1 MTALSSA
8 EAELIALSE
17 GAQLLRS
24 VKTTL
29 EDMGI
34 RPETCEL
41 RVDATAAIAVASSG
55 GSWRTRHLRLREH
68 WLSELVNSDEY
79 QLMHQPG
86 LHQLADGLTKQ
97 LTSERVWQLMEA
109 WSFFKGNS
117 SEMKKVTINANT
129 SEEAA
134 TAGTTQATVATNSQ
148 ESTIATTHT
157 HEGTLG
163 RCIRA
168 LIGLGSVAGVLGA
181 ESGGSQV
188 YTGVDSDYELWIAVI
203 LVMITTVLCW
213 EWSKKTVGGVGKA
226 IKLKMLS
233 SSTGKQK
240 LSKSEGKELLSLL
253 NKGDRSAE
261 QDARLATLIGIFQEQ
276 GVPHSDGDST
286 SAESQK
292 RPQVILSRKP
302 TSTTSSTKERF
313 QPEKWSRGVQT
324 DPEPDVPPQA
334 VRKSAVDARIRYI
347 VQPWEDDLYVSPN
360 GERIHLKP
368 NCHGLRNAAR
378 TVRKPICQ
386 HCLHDWRNHPANGG
400 SSSGGFHGLECPLYV
415 QLV

>member
-1 MTALSSA
+1 M
-8 EAELIALSE
+8 
-17 GAQLLRS
+17 
-24 VKTTL
+24 
-29 EDMGI
+29 
-34 RPETCEL
+34 CEL

-97 LTSERVWQLMEA
+97 LTSERVWKLMEA

-117 SEMKKVTINANT
+117 SEMKKVTINVAPFD
-129 SEEAA
+129 EAA
-134 TAGTTQATVATNSQ
+134 AASTAQATIA
-148 ESTIATTHT
+148 STIQETIVATTHV

-213 EWSKKTVGGVGKA
+213 EWSKKTAGGVRKA
-226 IKLKMLS
+226 IKLKVLS

-253 NKGDRSAE
+253 NKGDKSAE
-261 QDARLATLIGIFQEQ
+261 QDARLATLIGIFQTQ
-276 GVPHSDGDST
+276 GVLHSDGDST
-286 SAESQK
+286 SVGREGS
-292 RPQVILSRKP
+292 SSKP
-302 TSTTSSTKERF
+302 TSTTSSAKERF

-324 DPEPDVPPQA
+324 DPEPHVPPQA
-334 VRKSAVDARIRYI
+334 VQKSAADAGIRYI
-347 VQPWEDDLYVSPN
+347 VQPWEDDLYVCPN
-360 GERIHLKP
+360 GDRIHLKP
-368 NCHGLRNAAR
+368 NCHGLRNAVR
-378 TVRKPICQ
+378 TVRKSMCQ
-386 HCLHDWRNHPANGG
+386 YCLHDWRNHPANGG
-400 SSSGGFHGLECPLYV
+400 SSSGGLHGLE
-415 QLV
+415 

>member
-1 MTALSSA
+1 
-8 EAELIALSE
+8 
-17 GAQLLRS
+17 
-24 VKTTL
+24 
-29 EDMGI
+29 MGI
-34 RPETCEL
+34 RPEMCEL

-97 LTSERVWQLMEA
+97 LTSERVWKLMEA

-117 SEMKKVTINANT
+117 SEMKKVTINVDP
-129 SEEAA
+129 SDEAA
-134 TAGTTQATVATNSQ
+134 AASITQATVATTSQ
-148 ESTIATTHT
+148 ESTIATTYM

-163 RCIRA
+163 RCLRA
-168 LIGLGSVAGVLGA
+168 LIGLGMVARVLGA

-213 EWSKKTVGGVGKA
+213 EWSKKTAGGVKKTV
-226 IKLKMLS
+226 KLKMLS

-240 LSKSEGKELLSLL
+240 LSKAEGKELLSLL
-253 NKGDRSAE
+253 NKEDRSAE
-261 QDARLATLIGIFQEQ
+261 QDARLATLIGIFQAQ
-276 GVPHSDGDST
+276 GGLHPDGDST
-286 SAESQK
+286 SVGREGS
-292 RPQVILSRKP
+292 SSKP
-302 TSTTSSTKERF
+302 TSTTLSTKERF

-324 DPEPDVPPQA
+324 DPEPRVPPRA
-334 VRKSAVDARIRYI
+334 VQKSAVDAGIRYI

-360 GERIHLKP
+360 GDRIHLKP
-368 NCHGLRNAAR
+368 NCHGLRNAVR
-378 TVRKPICQ
+378 TVRKPMCRY
-386 HCLHDWRNHPANGG
+386 CLHDWRNHPANVEAHRE
-400 SSSGGFHGLECPLYV
+400 GFMG
-415 QLV
+415 

>member
-1 MTALSSA
+1 
-8 EAELIALSE
+8 
-17 GAQLLRS
+17 
-24 VKTTL
+24 
-29 EDMGI
+29 
-34 RPETCEL
+34 
-41 RVDATAAIAVASSG
+41 
-55 GSWRTRHLRLREH
+55 
-68 WLSELVNSDEY
+68 
-79 QLMHQPG
+79 MHQPG

-97 LTSERVWQLMEA
+97 LASERVWKLMEA

-117 SEMKKVTINANT
+117 SEMKKVTINVAP
-129 SEEAA
+129 SDEAA
-134 TAGTTQATVATNSQ
+134 AASTTQATVATTCQ
-148 ESTIATTHT
+148 ESTVATTHV

-213 EWSKKTVGGVGKA
+213 EWSKKTAGGVKKA

-261 QDARLATLIGIFQEQ
+261 QDARLATLIGIFQTQ
-276 GVPHSDGDST
+276 GVLHSDGDST
-286 SAESQK
+286 SVGREGS
-292 RPQVILSRKP
+292 SSKP
-302 TSTTSSTKERF
+302 TSTTSSAKERF

-324 DPEPDVPPQA
+324 DSEPHVPPQA
-334 VRKSAVDARIRYI
+334 VQKSAVDVGIRYI

-360 GERIHLKP
+360 GDRIHLKTELSWP
-368 NCHGLRNAAR
+368 TQCCENGSETNVPVLSTRLAQSSSQWRKFIGRASWAGVSDVSPDGGIKEGCLNLKPSPCIVSLGVERLHEAGPCVKDCGRSGL
-378 TVRKPICQ
+378 TI
-386 HCLHDWRNHPANGG
+386 LGG
-400 SSSGGFHGLECPLYV
+400 SQKRPQASGSQQVTAFRLEDLQSLDVHRSFRTHLLLCV
-415 QLV
+415 